1 MENLLRQF
9 DGDVHTKEALMS
21 FIETCIED
29 EALRRMYNG
38 EDVSHIKDAHALIE
52 KAFEVLNDQYGI
64 KTKTSEGDNEA
75 R

>member
-1 MENLLRQF
+1 MDNLLRQF
-9 DGDVHTKEALMS
+9 NGDVHTKEALQS
-21 FIETCIED
+21 FIDEVIAT
-29 EALRRMYNG
+29 EALDRLYKG
-38 EDVSHIKDAHALIE
+38 EDVSHIKDAHALID